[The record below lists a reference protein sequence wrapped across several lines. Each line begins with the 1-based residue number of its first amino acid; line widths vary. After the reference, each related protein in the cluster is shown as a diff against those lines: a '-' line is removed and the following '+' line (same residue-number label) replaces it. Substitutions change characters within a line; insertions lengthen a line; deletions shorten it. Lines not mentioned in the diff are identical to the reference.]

1 MGSAPGRR
9 SRRSRRRSQVQS
21 RKWGKLKREQQ
32 RETGMGWAG
41 QGLGYGGD
49 NVQRQTI
56 FIFPLSPQGL
66 LGKYVEEEEGA
77 PRQCRKYFICHALP
91 STARIFRLNWFK
103 KCNSIWIS
111 FDIWHQPI
119 PSSPSPSLGVLSSL
133 FGKCHCVQYELGRSR
148 ASPYQ
153 DRDPTWAAYTCMCKL
168 EGCWG
173 KAELIAFR
181 L

>member
-41 QGLGYGGD
+41 QGLGHAGD

-66 LGKYVEEEEGA
+66 LGEYVEEEEGA

-119 PSSPSPSLGVLSSL
+119 PSTHSPFAWCTVKPVWKMSLRSIRIRTQSSQSIP
-133 FGKCHCVQYELGRSR
+133 GQR
-148 ASPYQ
+148 PYVSGI
-153 DRDPTWAAYTCMCKL
+153 YMYV
-168 EGCWG
+168 
-173 KAELIAFR
+173 
-181 L
+181 